1 MFLTMITRALALLAL
16 LVSPST
22 GFVSS
27 STTRRQTCQLMANGN
42 VDQVSRR
49 NVVSALAFGIAG
61 LVAAP
66 VLAAE
71 EAKTLESHLYTIL
84 RVREATLQEA
94 RLINSGK
101 FKDVQRANV
110 KLAVRFMLKNYRL
123 GDAFIAASAYL
134 GENSR
139 RISASEVGSS
149 AVQNLQTI
157 LEYFDSSDVANLK
170 VSRVE
175 LIERVLSS
183 RKKSH

>member
-1 MFLTMITRALALLAL
+1 MFVTMITRALVLLAAL

-27 STTRRQTCQLMANGN
+27 STTSRQISQVMMISNN
-42 VDQVSRR
+42 NNNNENEVSRR
-49 NVVSALAFGIAG
+49 NVFSALAFGIAG
-61 LVAAP
+61 LVVASP
-66 VLAAE
+66 VLAVDE
-71 EAKTLESHLYTIL
+71 VKTLETHLYTIL

-101 FKDVQRANV
+101 FKDVQRANI
-110 KLAVRFMLKNYRL
+110 KLAVRFMLNNYRL

-134 GENSR
+134 GENNR

-170 VSRVE
+170 VS
-175 LIERVLSS
+175 SS
-183 RKKSH
+183 RVD